1 MIDPRRLRVLQAV
14 AAHGSVT
21 AAADALHLTPPA
33 VSQQLLALERET
45 GASLVDRSGRQ
56 VRLTAAGRLL
66 AAHGE
71 RIAAQLRQAERD
83 LAELT
88 GQAAGP
94 VRIAAFQSVMAPL
107 IGPALRNLAAASPAI
122 QPVVAERYGPAAV
135 ADLRLGDLDIVL
147 TEYDAASLRPAEPGL
162 ALRHL
167 AFDPYLLVI
176 PPDWQVAPR
185 SLRDLA
191 GRPWVAGP
199 PGTSCDQA
207 LRRLAAEADIAV
219 PAGDVCVEFPSVLAL
234 VAAGRGA
241 AIIPRLALGQ
251 APVTICPLPPLG
263 GRHIAAW
270 HQAGPAQPTPATV
283 TVLGALAR
291 TGQALRQAPLPLTV
305 TPGAEHPAAPTRPLL

>member
-1 MIDPRRLRVLQAV
+1 MLQAV
-14 AAHGSVT
+14 VAHGSV
-21 AAADALHLTPPA
+21 AAAAAALRMSPPA

-45 GASLVDRSGRQ
+45 GANLIDRSGRQ
-56 VRLTAAGRLL
+56 VALTAAGRVL

-71 RIAAQLRQAERD
+71 CIAAQLRQAEHD

-94 VRIAAFQSVMAPL
+94 VRIAAFQTVMAPL
-107 IGPALRNLAAASPAI
+107 IAPALSDLAAAYPAI
-122 QPVVAERYGPAAV
+122 QPVITERYGPAAV
-135 ADLRLGDLDIVL
+135 AEARLGDLDIVL
-147 TEYDAASLRPAEPGL
+147 TEYDAAIPPPAEPGL

-176 PPDWQVAPR
+176 PPGWQFSVR
-185 SLRDLA
+185 SVRDLA

-199 PGTSCDQA
+199 PGTACDHA
-207 LRRLAAEADIAV
+207 LRRLAAEADIAI

-241 AIIPRLALGQ
+241 AIIPQLAHGQ
-251 APVTICPLPPLG
+251 TQVTVCALPPLG

-270 HQAGPAQPTPATV
+270 HQAGPAQPAPAVATA
-283 TVLGALAR
+283 LDALAR
-291 TGQALRQAPLPLTV
+291 AAH
-305 TPGAEHPAAPTRPLL
+305 TPRHSP

>member
-14 AAHGSVT
+14 AAHGSV
-21 AAADALHLTPPA
+21 AAAAGALQVTPPA

-45 GASLVDRSGRQ
+45 GASLIDRSGRQ
-56 VRLTAAGRLL
+56 VTLTAAGRLL

-71 RIAAQLRQAERD
+71 RIDAQLRQAERD

-94 VRIAAFQSVMAPL
+94 VRIAAFQSAMNPL
-107 IGPALRNLAAASPAI
+107 IAPALRALAVAHPAI
-122 QPVVAERYGPAAV
+122 RPVITERYGPAAV
-135 ADLRLGDLDIVL
+135 AELRLGDLDIVL
-147 TEYDAASLRPAEPGL
+147 TEYDAASPPPAEPGL
-162 ALRHL
+162 DLRRL

-176 PPDWQVAPR
+176 PTDWQVTVR
-185 SLRDLA
+185 SLQDLA

-199 PGTSCDQA
+199 PGTACDHA
-207 LRRLAAEADIAV
+207 LKRLASEAGIAI

-241 AIIPRLALGQ
+241 AIIPQLALAQ
-251 APVTICPLPPLG
+251 AQVTVCALPPLG

-270 HQAGPAQPTPATV
+270 HQAGPAQPAPATA
-283 TVLGALAR
+283 TVLDALAR
-291 TGQALRQAPLPLTV
+291 AAHALRQA
-305 TPGAEHPAAPTRPLL
+305 H

>member
-14 AAHGSVT
+14 AAHGSV
-21 AAADALHLTPPA
+21 AAAASALHLTPPA

-45 GASLVDRSGRQ
+45 GASLIDRVGRQ

-94 VRIAAFQSVMAPL
+94 VRMAAFQSIMSPL
-107 IGPALRNLAAASPAI
+107 IGPALRVLAAASPAV
-122 QPVVAERYGPAAV
+122 QPVVTERYGPGAV
-135 ADLRLGDLDIVL
+135 AALRLGDLDVVL
-147 TEYDAASLRPAEPGL
+147 TEYDTVSAPPAEPGL
-162 ALRHL
+162 GLRHL

-176 PPDWQVAPR
+176 PPDWQITAR

-199 PGTSCDQA
+199 PGTACDHA
-207 LRRLAAEADIAV
+207 LQRLAAEAGIAI
-219 PAGDVCVEFPSVLAL
+219 PTGDVCVEFPSVLAL

-241 AIIPRLALGQ
+241 AIIPRMALGQ
-251 APVTICPLPPLG
+251 TPVTVCTLPPLG
-263 GRHIAAW
+263 GRNIAAW
-270 HQAGPAQPTPATV
+270 HQAGSAQPTPATT
-283 TVLGALAR
+283 TVLDALA
-291 TGQALRQAPLPLTV
+291 QAGSIP
-305 TPGAEHPAAPTRPLL
+305 RPPSG

>member
-14 AAHGSVT
+14 AAHGSVA
-21 AAADALHLTPPA
+21 AAADALHLSPPA

-45 GASLVDRSGRQ
+45 GASLIDRSGRQ
-56 VRLTAAGRLL
+56 VALTAAGRLL

-94 VRIAAFQSVMAPL
+94 VRIAAFQTVMALL
-107 IGPALRNLAAASPAI
+107 IAPALRALAATHPAI
-122 QPVVAERYGPAAV
+122 QPVITERYGPTALAG
-135 ADLRLGDLDIVL
+135 LRLGDLDIVL
-147 TEYDAASLRPAEPGL
+147 TEYDAASPPPTEPGL

-167 AFDPYLLVI
+167 TFDPYLLVI
-176 PPDWQVAPR
+176 PPDWQITVR

-199 PGTSCDQA
+199 PGTACDQA
-207 LRRLAAEADIAV
+207 LRRLAAQADIAI

-241 AIIPRLALGQ
+241 AIIPQLALAQ
-251 APVTICPLPPLG
+251 AQATVCVLPPLG

-270 HQAGPAQPTPATV
+270 YQAGPAQPAPATASA
-283 TVLGALAR
+283 LDALAR
-291 TGQALRQAPLPLTV
+291 AGSAPRQAT
-305 TPGAEHPAAPTRPLL
+305 

>member
-14 AAHGSVT
+14 AGHGSV
-21 AAADALHLTPPA
+21 AAAAGALHLSPPA

-45 GASLVDRSGRQ
+45 GASLIDRSGRQ
-56 VRLTAAGRLL
+56 VTLTAAGRLL

-94 VRIAAFQSVMAPL
+94 VRITAFQTVMGPL
-107 IGPALRNLAAASPAI
+107 IAPALRALAAVCPAI
-122 QPVVAERYGPAAV
+122 QPIITERYGPAAV
-135 ADLRLGDLDIVL
+135 AELRLGDLDIVL
-147 TEYDAASLRPAEPGL
+147 AEYDAANPPPAEPGL

-176 PPDWQVAPR
+176 PPDWQVVVR
-185 SLRDLA
+185 SVQDLA
-191 GRPWVAGP
+191 GQPWVAGP
-199 PGTSCDQA
+199 PGTACDHA
-207 LRRLAAEADIAV
+207 LRRLAAEADIAIA
-219 PAGDVCVEFPSVLAL
+219 AGDVCVEFPSVLAL

-241 AIIPRLALGQ
+241 AIIPQLALGQ
-251 APVTICPLPPLG
+251 AHVTVCALPPLG

-270 HQAGPAQPTPATV
+270 HRAGQAQPAPPTAA
-283 TVLGALAR
+283 VLDALADAAR
-291 TGQALRQAPLPLTV
+291 AASILTS
-305 TPGAEHPAAPTRPLL
+305 GRG

>member
-14 AAHGSVT
+14 AAHGSV
-21 AAADALHLTPPA
+21 AAAGGALHLSPPA

-45 GASLVDRSGRQ
+45 GASLIDRSGRQ
-56 VRLTAAGRLL
+56 VALTVAGRLL

-94 VRIAAFQSVMAPL
+94 VSIAAFQTVMNPL
-107 IGPALRNLAAASPAI
+107 IAPALRALAAAHPAI
-122 QPVVAERYGPAAV
+122 QPVVTERYGPAAV
-135 ADLRLGDLDIVL
+135 AELRLGDLDIVL
-147 TEYDAASLRPAEPGL
+147 TEYDAASPPPAEPGL

-167 AFDPYLLVI
+167 AFDPYLLVV
-176 PPDWQVAPR
+176 PPDWQVTVR
-185 SLRDLA
+185 SVRDLA
-191 GRPWVAGP
+191 GRPWVSGP
-199 PGTSCDQA
+199 PGTACDHA
-207 LRRLAAEADIAV
+207 LRRLAAEAGIAI

-241 AIIPRLALGQ
+241 AIIPRLALAQ
-251 APVTICPLPPLG
+251 PQVTVCALPPLG

-270 HQAGPAQPTPATV
+270 HQAGPPQPAPATA
-283 TVLGALAR
+283 TVLDALAR
-291 TGQALRQAPLPLTV
+291 AAQASGQAP
-305 TPGAEHPAAPTRPLL
+305 

>member
-1 MIDPRRLRVLQAV
+1 MIDPRRLGVLQAV
-14 AAHGSVT
+14 AAHGSVVG
-21 AAADALHLTPPA
+21 AADALHLSPPA

-45 GASLVDRSGRQ
+45 GTSLIDRSGRQ
-56 VRLTAAGRLL
+56 VQLTAAGRLL

-71 RIAAQLRQAERD
+71 RIGAQLRQAERD
-83 LAELT
+83 LAQLT
-88 GQAAGP
+88 GQASGP

-107 IGPALRNLAAASPAI
+107 IGPALRSLATASPAI
-122 QPVVAERYGPAAV
+122 QPVITERYGPAAV

-147 TEYDAASLRPAEPGL
+147 TEYDAVTPPPAEPGL
-162 ALRHL
+162 GLRQL

-176 PPDWQVAPR
+176 PPYWQVRPS

-199 PGTSCDQA
+199 PGTACDHA
-207 LRRLAAEADIAV
+207 LRRLAAEAGIAIA
-219 PAGDVCVEFPSVLAL
+219 AGDVCVEFPSVLAL

-251 APVTICPLPPLG
+251 APVTVCALPPLG

-270 HQAGPAQPTPATV
+270 HQAGPALPTPATA
-283 TVLGALAR
+283 TVLDTFTQTSEAP
-291 TGQALRQAPLPLTV
+291 RQT
-305 TPGAEHPAAPTRPLL
+305 